1 MHKKESE
8 YAGKTVKLKP
18 DRKHHQGHLTGEFEV
33 EDWWDRFGQGSW
45 MDCDGNPG
53 CIIYSLR
60 AGELHLPIDDEV
72 LYGKNKNGL
81 GDLIHV
87 SEIEN

>member
-33 EDWWDRFGQGSW
+33 EDW
-45 MDCDGNPG
+45 
-53 CIIYSLR
+53 
-60 AGELHLPIDDEV
+60 
-72 LYGKNKNGL
+72 
-81 GDLIHV
+81 
-87 SEIEN
+87 